1 MWFPQESAKTI
12 LNEILYLNSTGR
24 EQDWDIELSD
34 PDRIDD
40 FLTLLKATREVEME
54 EALLSLILSSFED
67 AKYEEKFR
75 VADWEQLT
83 GILVAKNR
91 DYSLVIEKWL
101 PKNMSTGNFKISKIV
116 AELGLNFTR

>member
-12 LNEILYLNSTGR
+12 LNEMLDLNATGR

-40 FLTLLKATREVEME
+40 FMTLLKSTREVEME

-83 GILVAKNR
+83 SILVAKNR
-91 DYSLVIEKWL
+91 DYSLVLEKWL
-101 PKNMSTGNFKISKIV
+101 PKTKNTESFKISKIV
-116 AELGLNFTR
+116 AELGQNLTR